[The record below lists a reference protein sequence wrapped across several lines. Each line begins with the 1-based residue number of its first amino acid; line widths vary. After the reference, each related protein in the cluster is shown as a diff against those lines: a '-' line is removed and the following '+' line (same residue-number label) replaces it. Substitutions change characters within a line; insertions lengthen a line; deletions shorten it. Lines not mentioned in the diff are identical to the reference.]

1 MFDCKIL
8 KFNDI
13 ARRCTIFL
21 FCMWIFDVA
30 FAFMHPIDIRFQWCL
45 QSLITSTV
53 VAFVWF
59 LIRLYVN
66 HLMKQ
71 AHQIGFDA
79 GFEDGYD
86 EGYQQCESEFLSK
99 EDEEEEETES

>member
-13 ARRCTIFL
+13 AKRSTIFL
-21 FCMWIFDVA
+21 LCMWVFDVA
-30 FAFMHPIDIRFQWCL
+30 FAFMHHIDIRFQWCL
-45 QSLITSTV
+45 ESLIASTV
-53 VAFVWF
+53 VALVWF

-66 HLMKQ
+66 HLMKES
-71 AHQIGFDA
+71 HQIGFDA

-86 EGYQQCESEFLSK
+86 EGYQQCESEFSS
-99 EDEEEEETES
+99 EENEEETES